1 MRFLLIAATGIL
13 CAILGGTLAG
23 LVGDCYTRWFH
34 VSQREGGAGYL
45 VAFLILLGGIA
56 GLITGIAAGAA
67 NDAFLPGLGWG
78 SGIVVSVAS
87 VIFALCYL
95 LGDIPPTAGWFE
107 RLVLVAEIRT
117 PEGAKLTNRMKANGA
132 STGLTLLREDGS
144 GGYSSH
150 DHSNWTADGVVT
162 TRMNIFASKG
172 RWKIEVWDRS
182 DVLAVFP
189 GLDLGPMR
197 PVNQWS
203 AWKVSDKGYRLR
215 YRVALASEASSA
227 TAVVADSPLQPVPA
241 LDPKSPLEDWLRF
254 LDEYYKAP
262 REKYTDQAAADRLQ
276 MQAMDVIRARPQDV
290 IGLLQ
295 TAGPGNMHLSMLAV
309 QSLEVPESF
318 GDPLRRIL
326 PRFEEAVRVYLKES
340 PAGDPDI
347 LRAQKLKDEFQVW
360 CNLWER
366 FQAYHPDAERPNLDG
381 LEKAA
386 GAAPEADPI
395 HDLVGHI
402 GNFREYTLKRN

>member
-13 CAILGGTLAG
+13 CAILAGALAG
-23 LVGDCYTRWFH
+23 FVGECYTRWFH

-95 LGDIPPTAGWFE
+95 LGDIPPTSGWFE

-132 STGLTLLREDGS
+132 STGLTLIRADGS
-144 GGYSSH
+144 DGHSSH
-150 DHSNWTADGVVT
+150 DHSNWTEEGVLT

-172 RWKIEVWDRS
+172 RWKIEVWVNS
-182 DVLAVFP
+182 DQVAVFP
-189 GLDLGPMR
+189 ELDLGPMR
-197 PVNQWS
+197 PGKEWS

-215 YRVALASEASSA
+215 YRVALASEDSRA
-227 TAVVADSPLQPVPA
+227 TPLVADAPLQPVPA
-241 LDPKSPLEDWLRF
+241 LDPKGRLEDWLRF

-262 REKYTDQAAADRLQ
+262 REKYTDQAAADQLQ
-276 MQAMDVIRARPQDV
+276 MRTMDVIRSRPEDV
-290 IGLLQ
+290 IQLLQ
-295 TAGPGNMHLSMLAV
+295 AAGPGNMHLSMLAV

-318 GDPLRRIL
+318 GGPLRKIL

-347 LRAQKLKDEFQVW
+347 LRAQKLKDDFQVW

-366 FQAYHPDAERPNLDG
+366 FQAYHPDTERPNLDG
-381 LEKAA
+381 LEKVA
-386 GAAPEADPI
+386 GAAPEEDPI

>member
-13 CAILGGTLAG
+13 CAILAGTLAG
-23 LVGDCYTRWFH
+23 LIGDCYTRWFH

-67 NDAFLPGLGWG
+67 NDTFLPGLGWG
-78 SGIVVSVAS
+78 GGVVAAVAAG
-87 VIFALCYL
+87 IFALCYL
-95 LGDIPPTAGWFE
+95 LGDIPPTSGWFE

-132 STGLTLLREDGS
+132 STSLILIRNDGS
-144 GGYSSH
+144 NGHSSH
-150 DHSNWTADGVVT
+150 DHSYWNADGVVT
-162 TRMNIFASKG
+162 TRMHIFASKG
-172 RWKIEVWDRS
+172 GWKIEVWDKG
-182 DVLAVFP
+182 DQVAVFP
-189 GLDLGPMR
+189 GLDLGSMR
-197 PVNQWS
+197 PAKEWS
-203 AWKVSDKGYRLR
+203 AWKVSDQGYRLR
-215 YRVALASEASSA
+215 YRVALASESSRA
-227 TAVVADSPLQPVPA
+227 TAVVADGPLQPVPA
-241 LDPKSPLEDWLRF
+241 LDSKGPLEGWLLF

-276 MQAMDVIRARPQDV
+276 MQAMDVIRSRPEDV
-290 IGLLQ
+290 VKLLQ

-326 PRFEEAVRVYLKES
+326 PRFEEAVRVYLQES
-340 PAGDPDI
+340 PAADPDI

-381 LEKAA
+381 LEEAA
-386 GAAPEADPI
+386 GAAAAGDPI